1 MMLRRVALFLIPF
14 ALATAAVTRVE
25 ISSRVDL
32 PIDNYERL
40 SGKIYFAVD
49 PKLPSNQIITDIGLA
64 PTNDKGLVE
73 FSADVEILHPKAN
86 SNGTALVEIS
96 NRGG

>member
-64 PTNDKGLVE
+64 PTTTRDSLSSPPTSRFYTRRPIAMEPLWSRFRIV
-73 FSADVEILHPKAN
+73 A
-86 SNGTALVEIS
+86 
-96 NRGG
+96 